1 MYGELYGDGMSKWQQ
16 SPMVI
21 CSKQQKPRSNARTIC
36 TRNITREMAQ
46 TEISEGV
53 KLYLDNLFHTST
65 LEIKTSTL
73 ELKNE
78 IESLKALV
86 NEKNAKITELSE
98 QVVNVVKRNV
108 ELSSEVATMRE
119 ELHLRMDDMEQR
131 SRKINLR
138 LEGIEI
144 EDGETNDILTGKI
157 VKALNSLGAKVSS
170 DDIFRCHRSGKTI
183 SRNGKKIAQSI
194 LSFRSWAART
204 RAFDTRYDGS
214 FDERKKRPF
223 FVRHDLT
230 KRRQQLLKYAQD
242 QLYNHPD
249 AHVYAN
255 RECNMLL
262 KNRSSGKLYA
272 FNDMRDLHDALSALQ
287 HE

>member
-1 MYGELYGDGMSKWQQ
+1 
-16 SPMVI
+16 
-21 CSKQQKPRSNARTIC
+21 
-36 TRNITREMAQ
+36 MAQ

-53 KLYLDNLFHTST
+53 KQYLDNLFHTST
-65 LEIKTSTL
+65 LEINTSTL

-170 DDIFRCHRSGKTI
+170 DDLFRCHRSG
-183 SRNGKKIAQSI
+183 
-194 LSFRSWAART
+194 
-204 RAFDTRYDGS
+204 
-214 FDERKKRPF
+214 
-223 FVRHDLT
+223 
-230 KRRQQLLKYAQD
+230 
-242 QLYNHPD
+242 
-249 AHVYAN
+249 
-255 RECNMLL
+255 
-262 KNRSSGKLYA
+262 
-272 FNDMRDLHDALSALQ
+272 
-287 HE
+287 